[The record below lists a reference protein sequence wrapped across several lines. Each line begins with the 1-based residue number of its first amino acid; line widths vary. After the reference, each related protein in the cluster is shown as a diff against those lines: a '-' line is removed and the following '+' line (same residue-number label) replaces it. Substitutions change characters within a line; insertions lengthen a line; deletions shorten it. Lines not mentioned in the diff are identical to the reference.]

1 MISGTSFDAIE
12 AAAADLRL
20 EGDTLVL
27 RPLGARSSDYDAGL
41 RAAVIDALPPSAT
54 SAEDM
59 AKLDTRLGQ
68 AFAAAAEE
76 ATEEFCGGAADL
88 VVSHGQTVFH
98 WVEDGHARGTLQL
111 GQPAWIAARTG
122 SPVVSD
128 LRSRDV
134 AVGGHGAPLV
144 SLFDVLLLGGE
155 AGDEAPG
162 TRAALNLGGIANM
175 TVVRPG
181 RPPVA
186 YDIGPANA
194 LIDAAVQRFSGG
206 SERFDR
212 DGERGARGRINERLL
227 GRLLADPYYD
237 APPPKSTGKEH
248 FHLPYLLE
256 ALGEAGS
263 LGEDDVVAT
272 LTALTARTVAQEI
285 ERWGA
290 EEVVAAG
297 GGTANPTLMGMLA
310 EAAPGARLRTTEA
323 WGIPPASKEAY
334 AFALMGFLTMHGLP
348 ANAPSCTGADAP
360 ALLGSI
366 TPGRSPLVLPDPAPV
381 VPARLRI
388 EAAVPGA

>member
-155 AGDEAPG
+155 AGNGGPE